1 MVAQLLHWI
10 KPHHLRK
17 CHIIFLAFIWVF
29 GLCSGIAFF
38 HLSQISF
45 FSLMHRVENYSVSIV
60 SLLSVSLL
68 PFLFS
73 AFAVYT
79 HSYAFLALLCFIKG
93 CLFAFVSMGMF
104 LAYDSAGWLI
114 RLLVMF
120 SDVCALVPLWCCW
133 IQIAKGSF
141 VESFRS
147 VYISSFAV
155 IFLVCLDFY
164 LVSPLLLKL
173 LEI

>member
-1 MVAQLLHWI
+1 MVQLFRWI
-10 KPHHLRK
+10 FPQHSRK
-17 CHIIFLAFIWVF
+17 YHIIFLAFVWLL
-29 GLCSGIAFF
+29 GLYCGITLF
-38 HLSQISF
+38 HVSQISP

-141 VESFRS
+141 FESFRS

-164 LVSPLLLKL
+164 LVSPLLMKL